1 MKRGSKGSIVI
12 IMTGLLTQIYYCY
25 PWIRGGEH
33 TYTGLT
39 WLSAVFREGG
49 AAELVAREFP
59 LSQELG
65 GNAGAFALQFTGI
78 VLAVTIAQLLTVATI
93 LAVFSGR
100 LFKLGSTI
108 ALVLGGACC
117 MIIANPV
124 APDGVFIGNRE
135 ILSDLPYIYP
145 YFLVVAAGIFF
156 LVLRAVEAWDEGTR
170 RMHKDREERKAYRQE
185 RRRRL
190 YFPGRYS
197 RLYYQI
203 LWKDLKYRFKDMMFL
218 FLSVWLSGLFWF
230 LGFGIYQMFSGN
242 YGEDGGLLGLGLV
255 EIMRDFLVAIAFL
268 GLFLIIAA
276 LSFYQKR
283 KLAGSG
289 LIKTLGIRKKTFF
302 WSSLA
307 ELLGCFAAAYLCA
320 AMVGTVLLFFLRN
333 GFAAWMPEYENAGFV
348 SFFVAGWSL
357 VVLALV
363 CFVAYLTCMEL
374 GKGYGSTDTRGAAVR
389 WEKPVGRSAWVTVLI
404 SVAAGAACFAF
415 YGQRRMGEKLLLVC
429 GILLCVMLMIRSLW
443 GIWLRMRQKRQ
454 EAFLPKLT
462 KEFRIRCR
470 FRTMIR
476 YVSMLMFL
484 NVFVMMVFSVKFISS
499 QIADEPE
506 ALYPYDYVYLANSQD
521 EAYFEALQQECE
533 AEVLSFPMVRA
544 TTLDATEQP
553 EEDYRVIVVQQG
565 QNIGISEST
574 YRELKKLTGEKPRDL
589 MLDEAG
595 EKIHVVYQ
603 QDQASKAR
611 PLDWY
616 LCSSRPYVHIGQAL
630 MGHNYI
636 TREQTYPP
644 REIVSEE
651 REALTGAYRQGRY
664 ENLIVFSD
672 TYFESVK
679 NCWKTTDL
687 LTGEPVSEEEAVPDV
702 TIHEWP
708 TRLMLVNVPEKYQ
721 ERADEIL
728 GEFRKSHAFDE
739 AFDPLVKSA
748 YISADARHQR
758 ETERQMETIVNGIVL
773 LMLLAVE
780 IFLLRMK
787 MKMDLPELRRDYRFF
802 EVFGMSSAERI
813 RLMKRE
819 VSRYV
824 WVPLILAGVSSFVLT
839 GVVFGL
845 RMYEIKDVQNYLK
858 YGILLWGGYILAQA
872 VNLKLMQRS
881 LVRDLE
887 GTKTGRNKK

>member
-1 MKRGSKGSIVI
+1 MA
-12 IMTGLLTQIYYCY
+12 
-25 PWIRGGEH
+25 PND
-33 TYTGLT
+33 
-39 WLSAVFREGG
+39 VF
-49 AAELVAREFP
+49 V
-59 LSQELG
+59 
-65 GNAGAFALQFTGI
+65 
-78 VLAVTIAQLLTVATI
+78 
-93 LAVFSGR
+93 
-100 LFKLGSTI
+100 
-108 ALVLGGACC
+108 
-117 MIIANPV
+117 
-124 APDGVFIGNRE
+124 GNRE
-135 ILSDLPYIYP
+135 ILGTLTCYYP
-145 YFLVVAAGIFF
+145 YFAVIAAGILY
-156 LVLRAVEAWDEGTR
+156 LVIRALEAWDESAR
-170 RMHKDREERKAYRQE
+170 RVEAEREARRAYRKERK
-185 RRRRL
+185 RRL
-190 YFPGRYS
+190 RFPGHYS
-197 RLYYQI
+197 GLFYRI
-203 LWKDLKYRFKDMMFL
+203 LWKDLKYRFRDMAFL
-218 FLSVWLSGLFWF
+218 FLSVWLSGLFLF

-506 ALYPYDYVYLANSQD
+506 ALYPYDYVFLANSQD

-533 AEVLSFPMVRA
+533 AEILSFPMVRV

-574 YRELKKLTGEKPRDL
+574 YRELKKLAGEKPRDL
-589 MLDEAG
+589 ILDEAG

-679 NCWKTTDL
+679 DCWKTTDL
-687 LTGEPVSEEEAVPDV
+687 LTGELVSEEEAVPDV

-708 TRLMLVNVPEKYQ
+708 TRLKLVNVPEKYQ

-824 WVPLILAGVSSFVLT
+824 WVPLILAGVISLVLT
-839 GVVFGL
+839 GIVFGL

>member
-1 MKRGSKGSIVI
+1 MKRGRKGSIVI

-108 ALVLGGACC
+108 ALVLG
-117 MIIANPV
+117 
-124 APDGVFIGNRE
+124 
-135 ILSDLPYIYP
+135 
-145 YFLVVAAGIFF
+145 
-156 LVLRAVEAWDEGTR
+156 
-170 RMHKDREERKAYRQE
+170 
-185 RRRRL
+185 
-190 YFPGRYS
+190 
-197 RLYYQI
+197 
-203 LWKDLKYRFKDMMFL
+203 
-218 FLSVWLSGLFWF
+218 
-230 LGFGIYQMFSGN
+230 FGIYQMFSGN

-268 GLFLIIAA
+268 GLFLIIVA

-333 GFAAWMPEYENAGFV
+333 GFAAWLPEYENAGFV

-389 WEKPVGRSAWVTVLI
+389 WERPVGRSAWVTVLI
-404 SVAAGAACFAF
+404 SVAAGAACFVF

-506 ALYPYDYVYLANSQD
+506 ALYPYDYVFLANSQD

-574 YRELKKLTGEKPRDL
+574 YRELKKLAGEKPRDL
-589 MLDEAG
+589 LLDEAG

-679 NCWKTTDL
+679 DCWKTTDL

-773 LMLLAVE
+773 LLAVE

-824 WVPLILAGVSSFVLT
+824 WVPLILAGVISLVLT
-839 GVVFGL
+839 GTVFGL

>member
-25 PWIRGGEH
+25 PWIRGREH
-33 TYTGLT
+33 TYTGLA
-39 WLSAVFREGG
+39 WLAAVFREGG

-108 ALVLGGACC
+108 ALVLG
-117 MIIANPV
+117 
-124 APDGVFIGNRE
+124 
-135 ILSDLPYIYP
+135 
-145 YFLVVAAGIFF
+145 
-156 LVLRAVEAWDEGTR
+156 
-170 RMHKDREERKAYRQE
+170 
-185 RRRRL
+185 
-190 YFPGRYS
+190 
-197 RLYYQI
+197 
-203 LWKDLKYRFKDMMFL
+203 
-218 FLSVWLSGLFWF
+218 
-230 LGFGIYQMFSGN
+230 FGIYQMFSGN

-268 GLFLIIAA
+268 GLFLIIVA

-484 NVFVMMVFSVKFISS
+484 NVFVLMVFSVKFISS

-506 ALYPYDYVYLANSQD
+506 ALYPYDYVFLANSQD

-574 YRELKKLTGEKPRDL
+574 YRELKKLAGEKPRDL
-589 MLDEAG
+589 LLDEAG

-603 QDQASKAR
+603 QGQASKAR

-679 NCWKTTDL
+679 DCWKTTDL

-721 ERADEIL
+721 ERADVIL

-773 LMLLAVE
+773 LLLAVE

-824 WVPLILAGVSSFVLT
+824 WVPLILAGVISFVLT
-839 GVVFGL
+839 GIVFGL

>member
-25 PWIRGGEH
+25 PWIRGREH
-33 TYTGLT
+33 TYTGLA
-39 WLSAVFREGG
+39 WLAAVFREGG

-108 ALVLGGACC
+108 ALVLG
-117 MIIANPV
+117 
-124 APDGVFIGNRE
+124 
-135 ILSDLPYIYP
+135 
-145 YFLVVAAGIFF
+145 
-156 LVLRAVEAWDEGTR
+156 
-170 RMHKDREERKAYRQE
+170 
-185 RRRRL
+185 
-190 YFPGRYS
+190 
-197 RLYYQI
+197 
-203 LWKDLKYRFKDMMFL
+203 
-218 FLSVWLSGLFWF
+218 
-230 LGFGIYQMFSGN
+230 FGIYQMFSGN

-268 GLFLIIAA
+268 GLFLIIVA

-484 NVFVMMVFSVKFISS
+484 NVFVLMVFSVKFISS
-499 QIADEPE
+499 QIEDEPE
-506 ALYPYDYVYLANSQD
+506 ALYPYDYVFLANSQD

-574 YRELKKLTGEKPRDL
+574 YRELKKLAGEKPRDL
-589 MLDEAG
+589 LLDEAG

-603 QDQASKAR
+603 QGQASKAR

-679 NCWKTTDL
+679 DCWKTTDL

-708 TRLMLVNVPEKYQ
+708 TRLMLVNVPEKGQ

-773 LMLLAVE
+773 LLLAVE

-824 WVPLILAGVSSFVLT
+824 WVPLILAGVISLVLT
-839 GVVFGL
+839 GTVFGL

>member
-39 WLSAVFREGG
+39 WLTAVFREGG
-49 AAELVAREFP
+49 SAELVAREFP

-108 ALVLGGACC
+108 ALVLG
-117 MIIANPV
+117 
-124 APDGVFIGNRE
+124 
-135 ILSDLPYIYP
+135 
-145 YFLVVAAGIFF
+145 
-156 LVLRAVEAWDEGTR
+156 
-170 RMHKDREERKAYRQE
+170 
-185 RRRRL
+185 
-190 YFPGRYS
+190 
-197 RLYYQI
+197 
-203 LWKDLKYRFKDMMFL
+203 
-218 FLSVWLSGLFWF
+218 
-230 LGFGIYQMFSGN
+230 FGIYQMFSGN
-242 YGEDGGLLGLGLV
+242 YGEDGGLLGLV

-283 KLAGSG
+283 KLAGAG

-506 ALYPYDYVYLANSQD
+506 ALYPYDYVFLANSQD

-574 YRELKKLTGEKPRDL
+574 YRELKKTGR
-589 MLDEAG
+589 
-595 EKIHVVYQ
+595 
-603 QDQASKAR
+603 
-611 PLDWY
+611 
-616 LCSSRPYVHIGQAL
+616 
-630 MGHNYI
+630 
-636 TREQTYPP
+636 
-644 REIVSEE
+644 
-651 REALTGAYRQGRY
+651 REA
-664 ENLIVFSD
+664 
-672 TYFESVK
+672 
-679 NCWKTTDL
+679 
-687 LTGEPVSEEEAVPDV
+687 
-702 TIHEWP
+702 
-708 TRLMLVNVPEKYQ
+708 
-721 ERADEIL
+721 
-728 GEFRKSHAFDE
+728 
-739 AFDPLVKSA
+739 
-748 YISADARHQR
+748 
-758 ETERQMETIVNGIVL
+758 
-773 LMLLAVE
+773 
-780 IFLLRMK
+780 
-787 MKMDLPELRRDYRFF
+787 
-802 EVFGMSSAERI
+802 
-813 RLMKRE
+813 
-819 VSRYV
+819 
-824 WVPLILAGVSSFVLT
+824 AGSFA
-839 GVVFGL
+839 G
-845 RMYEIKDVQNYLK
+845 
-858 YGILLWGGYILAQA
+858 
-872 VNLKLMQRS
+872 
-881 LVRDLE
+881 
-887 GTKTGRNKK
+887 

>member
-25 PWIRGGEH
+25 PWIRGREH
-33 TYTGLT
+33 TYTGLA
-39 WLSAVFREGG
+39 WLAAVFREGG

-108 ALVLGGACC
+108 ALVLG
-117 MIIANPV
+117 
-124 APDGVFIGNRE
+124 
-135 ILSDLPYIYP
+135 
-145 YFLVVAAGIFF
+145 
-156 LVLRAVEAWDEGTR
+156 
-170 RMHKDREERKAYRQE
+170 
-185 RRRRL
+185 
-190 YFPGRYS
+190 
-197 RLYYQI
+197 
-203 LWKDLKYRFKDMMFL
+203 
-218 FLSVWLSGLFWF
+218 
-230 LGFGIYQMFSGN
+230 FGIYQMFSGN

-268 GLFLIIAA
+268 GLFLIIVA

-484 NVFVMMVFSVKFISS
+484 NVFVLMVFSVKFISS

-506 ALYPYDYVYLANSQD
+506 ALYPYDYVFLANSQD

-574 YRELKKLTGEKPRDL
+574 YRELKKLAGEKPRDL
-589 MLDEAG
+589 LLDEAG

-603 QDQASKAR
+603 QGQASKAR

-679 NCWKTTDL
+679 DCWKTTDL

-773 LMLLAVE
+773 LLLAVE

-824 WVPLILAGVSSFVLT
+824 WVPLILAGVISFVLT
-839 GVVFGL
+839 GIVFGL

>member
-25 PWIRGGEH
+25 PWIRGREH
-33 TYTGLT
+33 TYTGLA
-39 WLSAVFREGG
+39 WLAAVFREGG

-108 ALVLGGACC
+108 ALVLG
-117 MIIANPV
+117 
-124 APDGVFIGNRE
+124 
-135 ILSDLPYIYP
+135 
-145 YFLVVAAGIFF
+145 
-156 LVLRAVEAWDEGTR
+156 
-170 RMHKDREERKAYRQE
+170 
-185 RRRRL
+185 
-190 YFPGRYS
+190 
-197 RLYYQI
+197 
-203 LWKDLKYRFKDMMFL
+203 
-218 FLSVWLSGLFWF
+218 
-230 LGFGIYQMFSGN
+230 FGIYQMFSGN

-268 GLFLIIAA
+268 GLFLIIVA

-484 NVFVMMVFSVKFISS
+484 NVFVLMVFSVKFISS

-506 ALYPYDYVYLANSQD
+506 ALYPYDYVFLANSQD

-574 YRELKKLTGEKPRDL
+574 YRELKKLAGEKPRDL
-589 MLDEAG
+589 LLDEAG

-603 QDQASKAR
+603 QGQASKAR

-679 NCWKTTDL
+679 DCWKTTDL

-773 LMLLAVE
+773 LLLAVE

-802 EVFGMSSAERI
+802 EMFGMSSAERI

-824 WVPLILAGVSSFVLT
+824 WVPLILAGVISFVLT
-839 GVVFGL
+839 GTVFGL